1 MSVLESLPGRA
12 LSMGEVA
19 ALNESDAFELV
30 VPVEREEAVRAE
42 SMEEVTV
49 SEAVVLVTESWAKAV
64 VLDNGWSVVESVGLD
79 GVDDRTEALLECERA
94 IEDARLPGER
104 AN

>member
-30 VPVEREEAVRAE
+30 VPVEQEEAVRAE

-49 SEAVVLVTESWAKAV
+49 SEAVVLVTESRATAV
-64 VLDNGWSVVESVGLD
+64 VFDDEWSVVESVELA
-79 GVDDRTEALLECERA
+79 GVEDRTEALMKCEHA

>member
-1 MSVLESLPGRA
+1 
-12 LSMGEVA
+12 MGEVA